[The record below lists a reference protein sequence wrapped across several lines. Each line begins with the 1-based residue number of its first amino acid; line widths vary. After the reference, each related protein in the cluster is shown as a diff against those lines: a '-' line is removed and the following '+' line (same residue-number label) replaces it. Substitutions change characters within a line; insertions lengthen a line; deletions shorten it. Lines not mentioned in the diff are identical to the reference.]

1 MSHIFS
7 LIAIVIFV
15 QNMKSILTWKD
26 LKSKIRKIFRNGQ
39 RTLDKNLL
47 YHLMIKQ
54 ELKVV
59 RKPIFLYPVTL
70 QELPSEGRHPQVYVE
85 VKWNHIEILHL
96 RSFKKVLFLYGMHS
110 LYKKQVLNSW
120 VTQNR
125 IIPKVGKI
133 W

>member
-1 MSHIFS
+1 
-7 LIAIVIFV
+7 
-15 QNMKSILTWKD
+15 MKSLLTWKD

-39 RTLDKNLL
+39 RTLDKNLP

-54 ELKVV
+54 EPKVV
-59 RKPIFLYPVTL
+59 RKPTFLYPVTL
-70 QELPSEGRHPQVYVE
+70 QELSSEGRYPQDYVE

-96 RSFKKVLFLYGMHS
+96 RSFKKVLVLYGMHS

-125 IIPKVGKI
+125 IIPKFGKI